1 MSEKRFNDPLTLE
14 ELTERTFELTEK
26 VARLE
31 AFIEGFREDIRQLR
45 DEIAKLDAKIDRVRD
60 ELKEEFKAEI
70 SRVDAEIRELR
81 MVMIGGFIAVIAVSI
96 LLKLLLG

>member
-1 MSEKRFNDPLTLE
+1 
-14 ELTERTFELTEK
+14 LTEK
-26 VARLE
+26 VARLD

-60 ELKEEFKAEI
+60 ELDAKIDRVRDELEAKIEKTRGELREEIGEL
-70 SRVDAEIRELR
+70 REEIRELR